1 MAITATSVT
10 PENTLEEFRI
20 QFNKLVIDVDGVAA
34 GNTFTSS
41 IIFEGE
47 TADESETTLLAT
59 DPTADRTITL
69 PDASG
74 TVITT
79 GNSDAPTTTTT
90 TGDVDFVLV
99 DDGGTLKKI
108 TRGNLGI
115 GGAVS
120 ADDIDTGDA
129 AVNIVTSTGNITI
142 DAQGS
147 DTDIIFK
154 GTDGSSDITPLTLDM
169 SEAGLAIFTG
179 DVSLADEK
187 KLILG
192 TNNDISFKYNETSTN
207 TLMISSD
214 VDDAALGI
222 IFQAD
227 AGADAGDEWKMNFAN
242 GGTFTFGNDI
252 ASAGTHEILLTITP
266 NSTAANSTH
275 AFIGKISASSTI
287 TATGGVIV
295 PDDGDVGSASATD
308 AMQISSGGIVT
319 FKDDIK
325 IKDGGTIGSATTAGA
340 ITIASDGIVTLVDDL
355 VLKDACTIGTATTAG
370 AIAIAADGTVNLAT
384 AGATVNSTVI
394 STVGTQTIWVPACA
408 MRPTVT
414 NGCAVITDAETT
426 SGRPDM
432 QVLDFDPSSDEHA
445 QFQICFPK
453 SWNESTITFSVYW
466 TTTATDTDGVAWG
479 LQGVAVSD
487 NDTIDVAYGTAVVVT
502 DDALSAAEDLCVTA
516 TSGAVTIAGTP
527 AVGDICYFRI
537 FRDVSDANDDMAE
550 DARLIGVKIFFTTD
564 AANDA

>member
-1 MAITATSVT
+1 MAITATSIT

-20 QFNKLVIDVDGVAA
+20 QFNKLVIDVDGVAS

-74 TVITT
+74 TVLIFDPSGVVA
-79 GNSDAPTTTTT
+79 GNSASPATTSSSGDATH
-90 TGDVDFVLV
+90 VLV
-99 DDGGTLKKI
+99 NADGVLKKI
-108 TRGNLGI
+108 TPTNLGI
-115 GGAVS
+115 TGATA
-120 ADDIDTGDA
+120 ADDIGTGDA
-129 AVNIVTSTGNITI
+129 AVNFTTTSGNITI

-266 NSTAANSTH
+266 NSTAANTTH
-275 AFIGKISASSTI
+275 AFIGNC
-287 TATGGVIV
+287 
-295 PDDGDVGSASATD
+295 
-308 AMQISSGGIVT
+308 
-319 FKDDIK
+319 
-325 IKDGGTIGSATTAGA
+325 
-340 ITIASDGIVTLVDDL
+340 LL
-355 VLKDACTIGTATTAG
+355 Y
-370 AIAIAADGTVNLAT
+370 
-384 AGATVNSTVI
+384 
-394 STVGTQTIWVPACA
+394 
-408 MRPTVT
+408 
-414 NGCAVITDAETT
+414 T
-426 SGRPDM
+426 S
-432 QVLDFDPSSDEHA
+432 PS
-445 QFQICFPK
+445 P
-453 SWNESTITFSVYW
+453 
-466 TTTATDTDGVAWG
+466 
-479 LQGVAVSD
+479 
-487 NDTIDVAYGTAVVVT
+487 
-502 DDALSAAEDLCVTA
+502 
-516 TSGAVTIAGTP
+516 
-527 AVGDICYFRI
+527 
-537 FRDVSDANDDMAE
+537 RD
-550 DARLIGVKIFFTTD
+550 
-564 AANDA
+564 